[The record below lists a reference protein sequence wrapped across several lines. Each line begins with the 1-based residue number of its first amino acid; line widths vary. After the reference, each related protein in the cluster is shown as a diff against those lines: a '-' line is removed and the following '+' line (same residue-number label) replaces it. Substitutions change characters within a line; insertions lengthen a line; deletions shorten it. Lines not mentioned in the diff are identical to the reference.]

1 MSVNG
6 LSQIRYYKEND
17 PRNTPFPTRE
27 SYSKPFDFSVYAKIE
42 YMMVYALPGTKFYIE
57 VAGGE
62 VNTNPDTGSPLGFVV
77 GETGL
82 YTVDLRKLDN
92 IDPVWI
98 TKFYVDSKS
107 MDIIESNPMG
117 HLIVIL
123 AHKYIPPV

>member
-1 MSVNG
+1 
-6 LSQIRYYKEND
+6 
-17 PRNTPFPTRE
+17 
-27 SYSKPFDFSVYAKIE
+27 
-42 YMMVYALPGTKFYIE
+42 MMVYALPGTKFFIE

-62 VNTNPDTGSPLGFVV
+62 VNTNPDTGTPLGFVV